1 MKHLFGVMKINS
13 RTLTLS
19 FSLVAA
25 ALLFIPSCKKTEPLP
40 PNPYDAIVRGDTT
53 SFGIPLDSLN
63 ITYIHNKIL
72 APTCALPFCHVGNFE
87 PDFRTPQ
94 SSFSTMV
101 YARIRK
107 NNLAG
112 QFKYRVI
119 PNDTNGSLLY
129 ERLTNCCFIN
139 QNDRMPQDSIGTPL
153 PDDKINLIASWIM
166 HGARDIFGNTM
177 TEPDAEPVISP
188 LYVAISTN
196 FQTIYSSTR
205 LDSVVYNPF
214 VVPLSVTSFFVGI
227 KVADDRTSM
236 LSMKYNK
243 LKISAKEDDFSNATS
258 YTALY
263 TTFGS
268 DSFLVATVLP
278 SSLPANDT
286 LFMRYYVNDDHHTNN
301 TEYPRTETEFYYK
314 RFWSFIRK

>member
-1 MKHLFGVMKINS
+1 MKHLFGAMKNNS

-19 FSLVAA
+19 VSLLAA
-25 ALLFIPSCKKTEPLP
+25 ALLFIPSCKKTESVPH
-40 PNPYDAIVRGDTT
+40 NPYEDIVRGDTT

-63 ITYIHNKIL
+63 ITYIHKKIL
-72 APTCALPFCHVGNFE
+72 APTCAVPGCHVGNFE

-101 YARIRK
+101 YAAVKK
-107 NNLAG
+107 NNPANP
-112 QFKYRVI
+112 FKYRVI

-139 QNDRMPQDSIGTPL
+139 QNDRMPQDSIGVPL
-153 PDDKINLIASWIM
+153 SNANLNLIASWIM

-177 TEPDAEPVISP
+177 AQPDAEPVVSP

-196 FQTIYSSTR
+196 FQTVYSATR

-214 VVPLSVTSFFVGI
+214 VVPLSVTSFLVGI
-227 KVADDRTSM
+227 KASDDLTSM
-236 LSMKYNK
+236 FNLKYNQ

-258 YTALY
+258 YTAAY
-263 TTFGS
+263 TTFGT
-268 DSFLVATVLP
+268 DSYLVATVLP
-278 SSLPANDT
+278 SLLPANDT
-286 LFMRYYVNDDHHTNN
+286 LFMRYYVNDGRHTNN